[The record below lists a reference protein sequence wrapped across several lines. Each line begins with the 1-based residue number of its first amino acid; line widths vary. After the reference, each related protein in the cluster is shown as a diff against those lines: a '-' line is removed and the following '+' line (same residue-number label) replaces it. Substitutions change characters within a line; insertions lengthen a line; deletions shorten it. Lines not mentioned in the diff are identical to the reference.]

1 MFYLPSKAVQQHHF
15 VVCKGIPRK
24 VDADS
29 IPMIPPGK
37 REPDRS
43 RGVFLGV
50 GTSYSILAVCTNFPL
65 PGARGWRTR
74 RGRTV
79 TGALLREDSRN
90 S

>member
-1 MFYLPSKAVQQHHF
+1 MQQHHF

-50 GTSYSILAVCTNFPL
+50 GTSYSILAVCTNFHYQVQEG
-65 PGARGWRTR
+65 GAPAEVER
-74 RGRTV
+74 
-79 TGALLREDSRN
+79 
-90 S
+90 